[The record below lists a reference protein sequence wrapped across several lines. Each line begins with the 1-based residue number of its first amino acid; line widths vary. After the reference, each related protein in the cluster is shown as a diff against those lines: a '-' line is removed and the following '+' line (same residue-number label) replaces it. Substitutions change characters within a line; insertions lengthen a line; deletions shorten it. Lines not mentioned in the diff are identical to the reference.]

1 VKLIVPE
8 PGATEIAEAW
18 LGAERRVSSLLLY
31 PETRAAVARAQR
43 MGRLASDQLPTVHR
57 RIEALWA
64 AIDRVALTERLAR
77 RAGDLAAEHQLRAY
91 DAVHLASLE
100 SVEDG
105 EAVLVSADGA
115 LLDAAR
121 AQGFATVAPP
131 PDHR

>member
-1 VKLIVPE
+1 MKLIVHE
-8 PGATEIAEAW
+8 PGATEVAEAW
-18 LGAERRVSSLLLY
+18 LVAERRVSSLLLY
-31 PETRAAVARAQR
+31 PETRAAFDRARR
-43 MGRLASDQLPTVHR
+43 MGRVASAQLPAVHR

-100 SVEDG
+100 DTSDRET
-105 EAVLVSADGA
+105 VLISADGA

-121 AQGFATVAPP
+121 AYGFATVAPP
-131 PDHR
+131 DVR